1 MSNFDER
8 PLAPGIPTNA
18 FKATVAVGGSSAAI
32 PFRTQGTAGG
42 FLIGNFPVYVTLK
55 AVTTTPGVLGYHIA
69 FGDSNVAAPGAGD
82 MVITD
87 ADEWVRVLVKNT
99 DTHFRV
105 TSEAG
110 TGPAGSVYAYLS

>member
-1 MSNFDER
+1 MSSS
-8 PLAPGIPTNA
+8 LA
-18 FKATVAVGGSSAAI
+18 
-32 PFRTQGTAGG
+32 R
-42 FLIGNFPVYVTLK
+42 
-55 AVTTTPGVLGYHIA
+55 TPGVLGYHIA